1 MKRVITF
8 SSIAGAVAVA
18 LFVSVELIA
27 AAGAALWSI
36 AGLMHLSQQ
45 AAIIL
50 AALLGLPT
58 LWAVAKICQLSW
70 AAETD
75 PENN

>member
-8 SSIAGAVAVA
+8 SSIAGAIAVA
-18 LFVSVELIA
+18 LFVSVELLA
-27 AAGAALWSI
+27 AMGAALWSI
-36 AGLMHLSQQ
+36 SGLMHLGQTAS
-45 AAIIL
+45 IIL
-50 AALLGLPT
+50 ACILAIPT
-58 LWAVAKICQLSW
+58 LWAVTKICQYSW

>member
-1 MKRVITF
+1 MKRVVTL
-8 SSIAGAVAVA
+8 SSIAGAIAVA
-18 LFVSVELIA
+18 LFVSVEVLA

-36 AGLMHLSQQ
+36 SGLMHLGQMAST
-45 AAIIL
+45 IL
-50 AALLGLPT
+50 AIVLGLPT